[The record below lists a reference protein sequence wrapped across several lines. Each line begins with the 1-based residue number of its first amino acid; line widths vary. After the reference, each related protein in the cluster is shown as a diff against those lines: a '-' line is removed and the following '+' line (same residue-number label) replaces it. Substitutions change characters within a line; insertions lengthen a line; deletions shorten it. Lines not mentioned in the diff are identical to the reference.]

1 MHIYGIQKDGNDNPI
16 CKTEKEKVT
25 SLQLIK
31 INGKEKTEIGEWA
44 KKKKRPI
51 YMPSTTDPR
60 QIQRYKQTESE
71 GMEKDNSIQMKKEK
85 LG

>member
-1 MHIYGIQKDGNDNPI
+1 MQNR
-16 CKTEKEKVT
+16 KEKVI

-44 KKKKRPI
+44 KKKKKTHI
-51 YMPSTTDPR
+51 YMPSTTDPL